1 LELLGCVGQS
11 AAEGNKRLT
20 AALVIGG
27 FFLAGMVGVAVYAA
41 VTLPPGARVPLNVGV
56 PERSRWLSR
65 PAGLAAWL
73 GVGAVAYAA
82 FAVLT
87 VSGIAANWYPAVRA
101 VLLPCVMLVVL
112 AAETGAVIS
121 ARQRSAS
128 A

>member
-1 LELLGCVGQS
+1 
-11 AAEGNKRLT
+11 LT
-20 AALVIGG
+20 VALVIGG
-27 FFLAGMVGVAVYAA
+27 FLLLGMVVVAVYAM
-41 VTLPPGARVPLNVGV
+41 VRLPAGARVPLNVRV
-56 PERSRWLSR
+56 PEHSLWLSR

-73 GVGAVAYAA
+73 SVGAVAYAA
-82 FAVLT
+82 FAALT
-87 VSGIAANWYPAVRA
+87 VSGTAANWYPAVRT

>member
-1 LELLGCVGQS
+1 M
-11 AAEGNKRLT
+11 T

-27 FFLAGMVGVAVYAA
+27 FFLLGMVGVAMYAV
-41 VTLPPGARVPLNVGV
+41 VTLPAGARVPLNVGA
-56 PERSRWLSR
+56 PEHSRWLSR
-65 PAGLAAWL
+65 PAGLATWL
-73 GVGAVAYAA
+73 GVGAVTYAA
-82 FAVLT
+82 FAALT
-87 VSGIAANWYPAVRA
+87 VSGVAANWYPAVRA